1 MKQEEIIEILTK
13 TGCLD
18 EADKSNPSVDSMR
31 LLEDPIVTN
40 RLAVE
45 LLQQLPNDTKLDI
58 VLCLHNDE
66 MLFAYS
72 VATAAWARFVCAEVD
87 NGVVSFLNGGDIVKG
102 NKVLIVDDVVDDS
115 SEIAALVAELEK
127 RKANV
132 IGVTSLISFNKDLE
146 SGVAAYSL
154 LSY

>member
-1 MKQEEIIEILTK
+1 MKQEEIVEILTK

-18 EADKSNPSVDSMR
+18 ETNNGNPSIDSMR

-45 LLQQLPNDTKLDI
+45 LLQQLPHDTKLDA
-58 VLCLHNDE
+58 VLCLHNDG

-87 NGVVSFLNGGDIVKG
+87 KGVVSFLNGGEITKG

-115 SEIAALVAELEK
+115 SEIAALVADLEN
-127 RKANV
+127 RKAKV
-132 IGVTSLISFNKDLE
+132 IGIISLASFKE
-146 SGVAAYSL
+146 AAECGVALYSL